1 MNRVVT
7 VVIVMLC
14 VCVGGRVNA
23 GVWSDYASPW
33 FKFKLGDTKPPANAL
48 QTPTTAI
55 KELDKK
61 LDDYRTGDNLT
72 LAEKEHNRK
81 IKEDVLQTIFD
92 VRELSRIAL
101 AKHWNN
107 LTPKEQGDFV
117 TLMTDLLMEKGI
129 LSKEQ
134 GKKKSQSNSVYNV
147 QYKGDKYLDPNK
159 TRSLTRT
166 VVVIKGQGAP
176 VELNYKLMLESGNW
190 KIFDVI
196 VEGASLMENYRYQ
209 FDAIINKNGYP
220 DLVGRMQR
228 KLDSFR
234 SDKTSGT

>member
-1 MNRVVT
+1 MKKQVILMGMIVGIFVT
-7 VVIVMLC
+7 AQA
-14 VCVGGRVNA
+14 NA
-23 GVWSDYASPW
+23 GIWNDYAAPW
-33 FKFKLGDTKPPANAL
+33 FKFKAGDTTPGSAAL
-48 QTPTTAI
+48 QTPTEAV
-55 KELDKK
+55 KDLDKK

-81 IKEDVLQTIFD
+81 IKEDILHTIFD

-101 AKHWNN
+101 SKHWNN
-107 LTPKEQGDFV
+107 LTPKEQNDFV
-117 TLMTDLLMEKGI
+117 NLMIDLLMEKGI

-134 GKKKSQSNSVYNV
+134 GKKDAKSDSVYNV

-159 TRSLTRT
+159 TRSLSRT
-166 VVVIKGQGAP
+166 LVVVKGQGSP
-176 VELNYKLMLESGNW
+176 VELDYKLSLESGNW
-190 KIFDVI
+190 KIYDVI

-209 FDAIINKNGYP
+209 FDAIISKNGYP

-228 KLDSFR
+228 KLNSFK